1 MEYSRNI
8 ILFWFEHE
16 REGYKL
22 HADCTVRS
30 YLDGT
35 FCLKSHPKNWGSL
48 DKPRTPGLHAKVSS
62 AHGRVYL
69 LIS

>member
-1 MEYSRNI
+1 MEYARNI

-16 REGYKL
+16 REGYKR

-35 FCLKSHPKNWGSL
+35 F
-48 DKPRTPGLHAKVSS
+48 V
-62 AHGRVYL
+62 
-69 LIS
+69 